1 MSHQNLAA
9 PQLAA
14 IEIKG
19 MNRSAFILRS
29 AVAGAAV
36 YGGSVVTPF
45 VGKALA
51 QNNED
56 PANDVDILNFA
67 LTLEYL
73 EAAFYEGALKEVK
86 GMSKEVKELA
96 EQLQKDES
104 EHVDALTQTIEQIG
118 GQPVKAPSVSF
129 GDAYSSEKAFLKL
142 AYTVEPLG
150 VRAYNGAAPQ
160 IKSKDVLSAA
170 GTIVQ
175 VEGRHTG
182 LIALQADENPT
193 PDGAFSETAKMD
205 EVLEAVKPFIK
216 S

>member
-1 MSHQNLAA
+1 MHNSNLAA
-9 PQLAA
+9 PELAA
-14 IEIKG
+14 IKIDG
-19 MNRSAFILRS
+19 MNRSSFLLKS

-36 YGGSVVTPF
+36 YGGSVVSPF

-51 QNNED
+51 QEGGG
-56 PANDVDILNFA
+56 DVEILNFA

-73 EAAFYEGALKEVK
+73 ETAFYEGALKEVK
-86 GMSKEVKELA
+86 GLSSDAKSLA
-96 EQLQKDES
+96 EQLQKDEQ
-104 EHVDALTQTIEQIG
+104 EHVDALTQTIEQLG
-118 GQPVKAPSVSF
+118 GTPVEAPSVSF
-129 GDAYSSEKAFLKL
+129 GDAYSSEKAFLTL

-160 IKSKDVLSAA
+160 IESKDVLAAA

-175 VEGRHTG
+175 IEGRHTG
-182 LIALQADENPT
+182 LIALLAGENPT
-193 PDGAFSETAKMD
+193 PDGAFSETAKMA